1 MIGPDYVRHP
11 PSPIGHPVKK
21 HFLAEFVGTFALVF
35 VGGAAIMMAQYSGNT
50 AGLLQ
55 VALAHGLILA
65 LMVSAAMNVSG
76 GHFNPAVTTGLL
88 VARRITPTIAGVH
101 ILAQLIGA
109 LAAAW
114 TLKMTMP
121 AAVFAATQGGGQ
133 SIALDVTMTQA
144 IILEALATFFLMF
157 VIYGTAVNVNAPRIG
172 GLAIGLTIAADILA
186 IGPLTGGSMNPARS
200 LGPAIASG
208 VLAGQVVY
216 WIGPM
221 IGAIAAA
228 MFWEYGILRGEAAP
242 AKPEKSM

>member
-1 MIGPDYVRHP
+1 MR
-11 PSPIGHPVKK
+11 K

-35 VGGAAIMMAQYSGNT
+35 VGGAAIMMTEYTGD

-65 LMVSAAMNVSG
+65 LMVSATMNVSG
-76 GHFNPAVTTGLL
+76 GHLNPALTTALL
-88 VARRITPTIAGVH
+88 VVRRITPTVAGVH

-114 TLKMTMP
+114 ALKMTMP
-121 AAVFAATQGGGQ
+121 TAVFVATQGGGQ

-144 IILEALATFFLMF
+144 IVLEAIATFFLMF
-157 VIYGTAVNVNAPRIG
+157 VIYGTAVHVNAPRIG

-186 IGPLTGGSMNPARS
+186 IGPLTGASMNPARS
-200 LGPAIASG
+200 LGPAVASG

-216 WIGPM
+216 WIGPL

-228 MFWEYGILRGEAAP
+228 MFWEYGILRGEPGP

>member
-1 MIGPDYVRHP
+1 MR
-11 PSPIGHPVKK
+11 K
-21 HFLAEFVGTFALVF
+21 HFIAEFIGTFALVF
-35 VGGAAIMMAQYSGNT
+35 VGGGAIMMAQHTGNT

-65 LMVSAAMNVSG
+65 LMVSATMNVSG
-76 GHFNPAVTTGLL
+76 GHLNPAVTTGLL

-114 TLKMTMP
+114 ALKMTMP
-121 AAVFAATQGGGQ
+121 AGVFAATQGGGQ
-133 SIALDVTMTQA
+133 AIALDVTMTQA
-144 IILEALATFFLMF
+144 IVLEAIATFFLMF
-157 VIYGTAVNVNAPRIG
+157 VIYGTAVHVNAPRIG

-186 IGPLTGGSMNPARS
+186 IGPLTGASMNPARS
-200 LGPAIASG
+200 FGPAMASG

-216 WIGPM
+216 WVGP
-221 IGAIAAA
+221 ILGAVAAA
-228 MFWEYGILRGEAAP
+228 MVWEFGMLRGEPAP